1 MEIQVNTDDLIK
13 TAFHAL
19 QTNVLWRDTDFLRSH
34 GVAYYYL
41 DWRLYAIRFGQFST
55 ARYIVVQGRHPYDAY
70 CRAVEG

>member
-1 MEIQVNTDDLIK
+1 MNTDDLIK
-13 TAFHAL
+13 TAFYAL

-41 DWRLYAIRFGQFST
+41 EGRFYVLRFGQGST
-55 ARYIVVQGRHPYDAY
+55 ARYIVVQGRDPYDAY